1 MQLKGIG
8 PSLLVSKDI
17 KKTIKFYTENLGF
30 SVDDFNEQFGWAQL
44 KAEDGSTI
52 GVIQENPF
60 IRVEGGG
67 NAIVS
72 LLTDDVEK
80 AREELVKKNVNL
92 IGDILNV
99 PGKVKLQF
107 FKDEDGNTFQFTE
120 LPK

>member
-1 MQLKGIG
+1 MHLKGIG

-44 KAEDGSTI
+44 KAEDGTTI
-52 GVIQENPF
+52 GVVQENPF

-72 LLTDDVEK
+72 LLTVDIEK
-80 AREELVKKNVNL
+80 TRDELVKKNVNL
-92 IGDILNV
+92 IGDILNI

-107 FKDEDGNTFQFTE
+107 FKDDDGNTFQFTE

>member
-1 MQLKGIG
+1 MHLKGIG